1 MTRIFIAC
9 ICIFCLFQWSCKN
22 KIGGNDP
29 ILNELETSFNTSPN
43 EDNFNKLINKYLEMI
58 QSAPKGSDLSELFI
72 KASNICSKMDK
83 PDQEIVFI
91 NNLVKNNPNHPNIKE
106 YIFKMIQLLF
116 KTERQTTAE
125 IMALCYVKA
134 YPNDPKIAEL
144 SSKLPKINNPEEYIF
159 EIGKSIFA
167 DTTTG
172 FNEKNAMV
180 YVDACEA
187 YAMVLPKDAQTPEY
201 IFKAAETS
209 NTLKTYEKSFS
220 LYDWIIDKY
229 PTHERAPIS
238 LFMKGFLFD
247 GTLKDSANAS
257 KYYTEFLTKYPNNSF
272 AKDAELLKSNL
283 GKSDEQVLDELM
295 KKKAQ

>member
-1 MTRIFIAC
+1 M
-9 ICIFCLFQWSCKN
+9 
-22 KIGGNDP
+22 P
-29 ILNELETSFNTSPN
+29 IITLT
-43 EDNFNKLINKYLEMI
+43 
-58 QSAPKGSDLSELFI
+58 SDLGTQDFYLAAI
-72 KASNICSKMDK
+72 KGTLHSNLKD
-83 PDQEIVFI
+83 
-91 NNLVKNNPNHPNIKE
+91 
-106 YIFKMIQLLF
+106 IQVIDITHQIPSF
-116 KTERQTTAE
+116 
-125 IMALCYVKA
+125 
-134 YPNDPKIAEL
+134 D
-144 SSKLPKINNPEEYIF
+144 
-159 EIGKSIFA
+159 
-167 DTTTG
+167 
-172 FNEKNAMV
+172 
-180 YVDACEA
+180 
-187 YAMVLPKDAQTPEY
+187 

>member
-29 ILNELETSFNTSPN
+29 ILNELDKESLLICNKLNNLRSKKEFLES

-159 EIGKSIFA
+159 EIGKRH
-167 DTTTG
+167 
-172 FNEKNAMV
+172 
-180 YVDACEA
+180 
-187 YAMVLPKDAQTPEY
+187 KD
-201 IFKAAETS
+201 FHLF
-209 NTLKTYEKSFS
+209 LKLES
-220 LYDWIIDKY
+220 
-229 PTHERAPIS
+229 P
-238 LFMKGFLFD
+238 FLRIQ
-247 GTLKDSANAS
+247 LR
-257 KYYTEFLTKYPNNSF
+257 
-272 AKDAELLKSNL
+272 
-283 GKSDEQVLDELM
+283 VLM
-295 KKKAQ
+295 KKTQWSMLMHVKRMPWFYLKMLRPLNIFLKLLKLQIL